1 MADVTGIECNI
12 DDEMRKESSNQS
24 DGRIGK
30 GEEITHSY
38 TEPLDPV
45 LLRRTLLQVSSWQN
59 QNYFSAFRFV
69 DLFRWG
75 SSFNAL
81 ACGALTPLSSVPS
94 PAPSHALNAGKGA

>member
-1 MADVTGIECNI
+1 M
-12 DDEMRKESSNQS
+12 MMMKERELSNQS

-59 QNYFSAFRFV
+59 QNYSSSFRCV

-81 ACGALTPLSSVPS
+81 ACGAPTPLSSEPS